1 MMKKTLLFLSAITLF
16 LTACGGSNNDEK
28 SSSASSTAAA
38 PAESKP
44 AMEPGEL
51 LIVKSDCVGCHHK
64 ENKLIGPSYLE
75 IAAKYPATPENIT
88 LLASKIIK
96 GGKGVW
102 GPIPM
107 TPHAKISEEDA
118 KLMTTYI
125 LSLKK

>member
-1 MMKKTLLFLSAITLF
+1 MKKTLLFLSAITLF
-16 LTACGGSNNDEK
+16 LAACGGSSTEE
-28 SSSASSTAAA
+28 SSSSSTTAAA
-38 PAESKP
+38 PAASKP

-64 ENKLIGPSYLE
+64 ENKLIGPSYQD
-75 IAAKYPATPENIT
+75 IAAKYPATAENIT
-88 LLASKIIK
+88 LLATKIIK

-107 TPHAKISEEDA
+107 TPHAKISEDDA
-118 KLMTTYI
+118 KLMSTYI